1 MSVKENPEVPFH
13 VYFADKDW
21 LDHKMAL
28 EEIKKHDLNV
38 KFRYIPSSHQV
49 CLVLRLFKELQYLR
63 LLKSKL

>member
-49 CLVLRLFKELQYLR
+49 CLVLR
-63 LLKSKL
+63 